1 MRRREDKRQVERR
14 REATRNKVAA
24 AVENFDD
31 DVVFI
36 KEVKRKISPATS
48 SPPGFRNRRQKQ
60 KQRKQEQRP
69 VQPVGPTRRPIPT
82 LADFMPTPP
91 GSESEDWDRDIAREQ
106 DAREAL
112 AAARG
117 EI

>member
-1 MRRREDKRQVERR
+1 MR
-14 REATRNKVAA
+14 REATRNKVKA

-60 KQRKQEQRP
+60 KQRKQEKRP
-69 VQPVGPTRRPIPT
+69 MLTTGPKRRPIPT

-91 GSESEDWDRDIAREQ
+91 DSGSEDWDKDIAREQ
-106 DAREAL
+106 DAREAI

-117 EI
+117 EF

>member
-1 MRRREDKRQVERR
+1 MRRREDKRQVDRR

-48 SPPGFRNRRQKQ
+48 SPPGFRNRRLLEAEAEEARAEACTTSRPDKEAYTDAGRLHANATRL
-60 KQRKQEQRP
+60 RK
-69 VQPVGPTRRPIPT
+69 
-82 LADFMPTPP
+82 
-91 GSESEDWDRDIAREQ
+91 
-106 DAREAL
+106 
-112 AAARG
+112 
-117 EI
+117 